1 MTREQFNR
9 TVRDTLLAMNM
20 IEEDVDVEMDEDRY
34 WDKEFNHMKMMTH
47 EQFKEVCEIGIGKYF
62 QVVNSRNN

>member
-1 MTREQFNR
+1 MTREQFNS

-20 IEEDVDVEMDEDRY
+20 IEDDVAIEMDED
-34 WDKEFNHMKMMTH
+34 WDKEFNHMKMLTH
-47 EQFKEVCEIGIGKYF
+47 EQFKEVCAIGISKYL